1 MTTIIGYTLLI
12 IGALF
17 SFLGGLGILRMP
29 DVYNRIQAGTKAVT
43 LGSLSIF
50 IGIGF
55 LQPEWWPKL
64 LAISGFILLTSPV
77 GSSAIARAFVKSG
90 IKPWKKPVAGDA
102 LEDTPGDALGD
113 AGEDTQGASKND

>member
-1 MTTIIGYTLLI
+1 MSYLGHAFMI

-17 SFLGGLGILRMP
+17 CFLGGLGILRMP

-50 IGIGF
+50 LGVGI

-64 LAISGFILLTSPV
+64 VTITGFLLVTTPV
-77 GSSAIARAFVKSG
+77 GSSAIARAFLKSG
-90 IKPWKKPVAGDA
+90 IKPWQKPG
-102 LEDTPGDALGD
+102 TPIQEIEQGLG
-113 AGEDTQGASKND
+113 QGLGQGQEPEK